1 MFRGTYTAIVTPFKD
16 RALDE
21 AALSRLVE
29 WQIESGISGI
39 VPVGTTGESP
49 TLDNA
54 EHNRAIELTVQ
65 AARGRCKVIGG
76 TGSNSTS
83 EAISLTA
90 AAQKAGADGALLVAP
105 YYNKP
110 TQEGLFRHYQA
121 VAASTG
127 LPIILYSIPARCG
140 VEIAVDTVARLAR
153 ECPNIVAIKEA
164 GGSVERVSQLRAA
177 LPAEFTILSGDD
189 GLTLA
194 FMAVGAQ
201 GVISV
206 ASNIIPTEM
215 VRMVRAF
222 AEGRAAEA
230 LELHARFY
238 PLFRDLFIETN
249 PIPIKTALSLAGRI
263 SGEFRLPL
271 CEMAPANA
279 AKLLATLR
287 NLNLVK

>member
-1 MFRGTYTAIVTPFKD
+1 MFRGTYTAIVTPFRD
-16 RALDE
+16 GALDE
-21 AALSRLVE
+21 PAFTRLIE
-29 WQIESGISGI
+29 WQIESGITGI

-49 TLDNA
+49 TLDHA
-54 EHNRAIELTVQ
+54 EHTRVIELTVQ
-65 AARGRCKVIGG
+65 TARGRCKVIGG
-76 TGSNSTS
+76 TGSNSTD
-83 EAISLTA
+83 EAISLTTEA
-90 AAQKAGADGALLVAP
+90 EKAGADAALLVAP

-121 VAASTG
+121 IAARTK

-153 ECPNIVAIKEA
+153 ECPNIIAIKEA